1 MARTGNPASRQ
12 VESVTRA
19 VAILDAL
26 AAARADVG
34 TNELGRMTGI
44 NLSTV
49 SRILATLTAAGLVD
63 HVRSTGRYH
72 LGVGLIRLANAARDG
87 LDIRSLARP
96 YLEELAELTG
106 ETVTLSTPG
115 RHEAVTVDF
124 AQSKSRMS
132 VRSVAEVGRV
142 SVAHATSV
150 GKVFVAYGGTLPDGP
165 LHRYTGRTI
174 TDPRALAAQTAA
186 VRENGWAQAAG
197 ERENDLNGVA
207 APILDRSGTL
217 IAILGVQGPAARFGP
232 PQMQAAVGHLLD
244 RGALISG
251 AV

>member
-26 AAARADVG
+26 AAARTDLG
-34 TNELGRMTGI
+34 TSEVGRMTGI

-49 SRILATLTAAGLVD
+49 SRILATLTAGGLVD

-87 LDIRSLARP
+87 LDVRSLARP

-106 ETVTLSTPG
+106 ETATLSTPG

-124 AQSKSRMS
+124 AQSAMS

-150 GKVFVAYGGTLPDGP
+150 GKVFVAYGGTVPDGP
-165 LHRYTGRTI
+165 LHRYTDRTI
-174 TDPRALAAQTAA
+174 VDPRVLAAETAA
-186 VRENGWAQAAG
+186 VRERGWAEAAG
-197 ERENDLNGVA
+197 EREHDLNGVA
-207 APILDRSGTL
+207 APILNRAGTL
-217 IAILGVQGPAARFGP
+217 IAILGVQGPSARFGP
-232 PQMQAAVGHLLD
+232 PEMRTAVGYLLD
-244 RGALISG
+244 RAAVISG